1 MVIYAIRSYC
11 IRGADRRPSG
21 RAIIVKWPYV
31 VIHPKV
37 SLVMGLG
44 EV

>member
-1 MVIYAIRSYC
+1 MVIHAVRSHY
-11 IRGADRRPSG
+11 IGGADRRPSG
-21 RAIIVKWPYV
+21 RAIIVRWPYV

-37 SLVMGLG
+37 SLVIGLG